1 MTNFLRVVSSHQDF
15 TKGGSGMSRRIL
27 AFAVSASLI
36 VGTTIDTHAASIVV
50 TNQALPTIV
59 TQFVPTTLRLDQ
71 LLIVQQSDG
80 AQPSILETPTCN
92 LTESIEAARSL
103 LEPIALSI
111 GEKSYRYTERRA
123 GSNVTFRDPEKTIA
137 LALMNAETCELSTT
151 TITKRGDELVAKPG
165 FVIEP
170 VTRSNGI
177 QWNNWATEFRVTEP
191 EHTVVVL
198 LKYPYK
204 RDQRVARTVKSVTGK
219 LRTVYDTKSVTVPI
233 YYTPYSR
240 ELHVPELV
248 QGGEN
253 HLSSLAERAYTDLR
267 ERGVTSYAVPGALVA
282 HVEALRPEYVIRLAP
297 IEHMDLTEFL
307 LDPSWTTERIHVV
320 IGANLEDVA
329 RYTCSKAS
337 ACGLMQFT
345 KGTYGYM
352 RKLYPAAG
360 LIESFEDGARDQF
373 NAMKAA
379 LLLHDHNSSQLV
391 NAFGSDILNDP
402 RLEEYLAAAYNTGV
416 ARVIAVVTAA
426 KKKNVPDWADAS
438 GTRRGA
444 RLLPETKGYIAKLRF
459 LRDSWQQ
466 EPLAQAE
473 IKTPND

>member
-1 MTNFLRVVSSHQDF
+1 MTNFVRVVSSHQNL
-15 TKGGSGMSRRIL
+15 TKGGIGMSRRIL
-27 AFAVSASLI
+27 AFAAGASLI
-36 VGTTIDTHAASIVV
+36 VGTNIDTHAASIVV

-59 TQFVPTTLRLDQ
+59 TRIVPTTLRLDQ
-71 LLIVQQSDG
+71 LLIPQESGGTQ
-80 AQPSILETPTCN
+80 APATEAPACN
-92 LTESIEAARSL
+92 LTERIEAARSL
-103 LEPIALSI
+103 LEPIAVSI
-111 GEKSYRYTERRA
+111 GATTHRYTERRA
-123 GSNVTFRDPEKTIA
+123 GSNMTFRDSEKTIA
-137 LALMNAETCELSTT
+137 LALMNSESCELSTT
-151 TITKRGDELVAKPG
+151 IITKRGDQLIAKPG

-177 QWNNWATEFRVTEP
+177 RWNNWATEFRITEP
-191 EHTVVVL
+191 AHTLVVS
-198 LKYPYK
+198 LKYPYQ
-204 RDQRVARTVKSVTGK
+204 RDQRVARTVKSAKGK
-219 LRTVYDTKSVTVPI
+219 TRTVYETKSVTIPI

-248 QGGEN
+248 QGGEE
-253 HLSSLAERAYTDLR
+253 HLSSLAERAYADLR
-267 ERGVTSYAVPGALVA
+267 ERGVTSYAVPGMLVA
-282 HVEALRPEYVIRLAP
+282 NVDALRPEYVIRLAP

-320 IGANLEDVA
+320 IGANLERVA
-329 RYTCSKAS
+329 TYTCSKAS

-379 LLLHDHNSSQLV
+379 LLLHDHNSSQLID
-391 NAFGSDILNDP
+391 AFGPDILNDP

-416 ARVIAVVTAA
+416 ARVIAVVSAA
-426 KKKNVPDWADAS
+426 KKKKVSDWADAS
-438 GTRRGA
+438 GARRGSK
-444 RLLPETKGYIAKLRF
+444 LLPETKGYIAKLRF